1 MIDHARYV
9 SLSLSVVFLV
19 GCANISPQPMNGPS
33 GRPAYTMKCSG
44 MGRTLEDCYQ
54 KAGELCTR
62 GYTVIDRDSSIV
74 AVPVSGGVV
83 AAPRHMLAVECK

>member
-1 MIDHARYV
+1 MLEKARLV
-9 SLSLSVVFLV
+9 LIGLAVVCLV
-19 GCANISPQPMNGPS
+19 CCANITPRPINGPS
-33 GRPAYTMKCSG
+33 GRPAYTMQCSG

-54 KAGELCTR
+54 KAGELCSR

-74 AVPVSGGVV
+74 AVPAAGGVM